1 MSDENTDI
9 NELFSRDPLKLT
21 DEDITKIILEFRK
34 RRNLF
39 NANPAAAA
47 GAAPKKLTAKESAAA
62 SLKID
67 LDLGF

>member
-1 MSDENTDI
+1 MSDSEEHTDI

-21 DEDITKIILEFRK
+21 DEDITQIIVEFRK

-47 GAAPKKLTAKESAAA
+47 PKKLTDKEKAAS

-67 LDLGF
+67 IDLGL

>member
-47 GAAPKKLTAKESAAA
+47 APKKLTAKESAAA

-67 LDLGF
+67 LDLGL